1 MIYPSLIQKHLS
13 TYMLLV
19 ACTISVFFSTYATA
33 QDLTG
38 VWQGKFYSS
47 GELMLGG
54 AYKYEVQIADD
65 NGKLKGVTYSYL
77 TTVFY
82 GKAALVGFFRENNR
96 TVVIKETE
104 MLEMKASEGSD
115 GCLMTCTLHY
125 SKKGDEAYLTG
136 SYTSVNMH
144 TGLACGGG
152 TVSLRKTDHSDF
164 YKEKILL
171 DHRTRKSPSNKR
183 KKPIV
188 KSDTKSIKIK
198 KNTVKHIKPK
208 LPIIKISTKPE
219 VKKPVI
225 KPPVK
230 PAAMPVPPVK
240 RVEKPINHIPI
251 DTTPKPKL
259 PTVLPVTIK
268 IKEQKDVLI
277 KNAPTILKE
286 RNNEVSKTIY
296 TDADFITV
304 KLYDNGEI
312 DRDTITVY
320 HNNQIVVY
328 KQQLDVKPIIV
339 RIEISEKDPYHEFTL
354 VANNL
359 GEIPPN
365 TALMVVTAGEK
376 RYEIQLASTEQ
387 KNAKVIFEY
396 KKAP

>member
-1 MIYPSLIQKHLS
+1 MVMTYPLLAPKYLS
-13 TYMLLV
+13 MHILR
-19 ACTISVFFSTYATA
+19 TICSISILFSTQAVA

-38 VWQGKFYSS
+38 VWQGNFYSS
-47 GELMLGG
+47 GTLMLEGS
-54 AYKYEVQIADD
+54 YKYEVQIVD
-65 NGKLKGVTYSYL
+65 NNNKLEGVTYSYL

-82 GKAALVGFFRENNR
+82 GKAALVGFYRKNNK
-96 TVVIKETE
+96 TVVIKEIR
-104 MLEMKASEGSD
+104 MLEMKASEGSY
-115 GCLMTCTLHY
+115 GCLMTCTLQYTKRGH
-125 SKKGDEAYLTG
+125 EAYLTG
-136 SYTSVNMH
+136 NYTSVNMH

-152 TVSLRKTDHSDF
+152 TVSLHKTDHSDF

-171 DHRTRKSPSNKR
+171 DHRTRTSLSNKR
-183 KKPIV
+183 KKPII
-188 KSDTKSIKIK
+188 KTDTKSMKIK
-198 KNTVKHIKPK
+198 KPIIKHIQPKPPIIKTPIKPFIKPK
-208 LPIIKISTKPE
+208 KTIDVPIPP
-219 VKKPVI
+219 VRRVDKPVNRI
-225 KPPVK
+225 PV
-230 PAAMPVPPVK
+230 
-240 RVEKPINHIPI
+240 

-259 PTVLPVTIK
+259 PIVVPVTIK
-268 IKEQKDVLI
+268 VKEQKEVLV

-286 RNNEVSKTIY
+286 RTNEVATTIY

-339 RIEISEKDPYHEFTL
+339 RIEINEKDPYHEFTL

-387 KNAKVIFEY
+387 KNAKVVFEY
-396 KKAP
+396 KKTP

>member
-13 TYMLLV
+13 TYMFL
-19 ACTISVFFSTYATA
+19 ATCTISIFFSKYATA

-54 AYKYEVQIADD
+54 DYKYEVQIADD

-82 GKAALVGFFRENNR
+82 GKAALVGFFRENNG
-96 TVVIKETE
+96 TVVIKETK

-125 SKKGDEAYLTG
+125 NKKGDEAYLTG
-136 SYTSVNMH
+136 SYTSVNMR
-144 TGLACGGG
+144 TGLECGGG
-152 TVSLRKTDHSDF
+152 TVSLHKTDHSDF

-171 DHRTRKSPSNKR
+171 DHKPKVPSTTVES
-183 KKPIV
+183 KKPIILPPA
-188 KSDTKSIKIK
+188 KL
-198 KNTVKHIKPK
+198 IKPK

-225 KPPVK
+225 NPPVK
-230 PAAMPVPPVK
+230 PAVVPAPPVK
-240 RVEKPINHIPI
+240 RVEKPVTHIPI

-268 IKEQKDVLI
+268 IKEQKEVLV
-277 KNAPTILKE
+277 KNAPNILKE
-286 RNNEVSKTIY
+286 RNNEVAKTIY
-296 TDADFITV
+296 IDANFITV
-304 KLYDNGEI
+304 KLYDNGEV

-376 RYEIQLASTEQ
+376 IYEIQLASTEQ

-396 KKAP
+396 KKAL

>member
-1 MIYPSLIQKHLS
+1 MHVLR
-13 TYMLLV
+13 
-19 ACTISVFFSTYATA
+19 TICSISILFSTQAVA

-38 VWQGKFYSS
+38 VWQGNFYSS
-47 GELMLGG
+47 GTLMLEGS
-54 AYKYEVQIADD
+54 YKYEVQIVD
-65 NGKLKGVTYSYL
+65 NNNKLEGVTYSYL

-82 GKAALVGFFRENNR
+82 GKAALVGFYRENNK
-96 TVVIKETE
+96 TVVIKEIR

-115 GCLMTCTLHY
+115 GCLMTCTLQY
-125 SKKGDEAYLTG
+125 TKRGDEAYLTG
-136 SYTSVNMH
+136 NYTSVNMH

-152 TVSLRKTDHSDF
+152 TVSLHKTDHSDF

-171 DHRTRKSPSNKR
+171 DHKPKVPPTTVEPKKPITVPPIKPITPKTPIIKVPSKPIEV

-188 KSDTKSIKIK
+188 KPP
-198 KNTVKHIKPK
+198 IKPIIQK
-208 LPIIKISTKPE
+208 PIDVPI
-219 VKKPVI
+219 
-225 KPPVK
+225 
-230 PAAMPVPPVK
+230 PPVK
-240 RVEKPINHIPI
+240 RVDKPVNRIPI

-259 PTVLPVTIK
+259 PTVVPVTIK
-268 IKEQKDVLI
+268 VKEQKEVLV

-286 RNNEVSKTIY
+286 RTNEVATTIY

-339 RIEISEKDPYHEFTL
+339 RIEINEKDPYHEFTL

-387 KNAKVIFEY
+387 KNAKVVFEY
-396 KKAP
+396 KKTP

>member
-1 MIYPSLIQKHLS
+1 MIYPSLIQKYLS
-13 TYMLLV
+13 TYMFLV

-54 AYKYEVQIADD
+54 AYKYEVQIVDD

-82 GKAALVGFFRENNR
+82 GKAALVGFFRENNG

-152 TVSLRKTDHSDF
+152 TVSLHKTDHSDF

-171 DHRTRKSPSNKR
+171 DHKPKVPPTTVEP
-183 KKPIV
+183 KKPIILPPV
-188 KSDTKSIKIK
+188 NPIKTKPPMIKI
-198 KNTVKHIKPK
+198 P
-208 LPIIKISTKPE
+208 TKPE

-304 KLYDNGEI
+304 KLYDNGEV

-396 KKAP
+396 TKAP